1 MWCVV
6 VLALFQRFGKMWR
19 EDVSKEVKD
28 SYIKKAEPL
37 KAQYRVD
44 FAAYKAKKKGVP
56 Y

>member
-6 VLALFQRFGKMWR
+6 VVAFQRFGKMWR

-28 SYIKKAEPL
+28 RYIKKAEPL
-37 KAQYRVD
+37 KAQYLVD
-44 FAAYKAKKKGVP
+44 FAAYKAKNKGVP

>member
-1 MWCVV
+1 
-6 VLALFQRFGKMWR
+6 MWR

-28 SYIKKAEPL
+28 EYIKKAVLL

-44 FAAYKAKKKGVP
+44 LAAYEAKKKGVL

>member
-6 VLALFQRFGKMWR
+6 VLAFQRFGKMWR

-28 SYIKKAEPL
+28 SYIKKAKPL
-37 KAQYRVD
+37 KAQYLVD
-44 FAAYKAKKKGVP
+44 FAAYQAKKKGVP